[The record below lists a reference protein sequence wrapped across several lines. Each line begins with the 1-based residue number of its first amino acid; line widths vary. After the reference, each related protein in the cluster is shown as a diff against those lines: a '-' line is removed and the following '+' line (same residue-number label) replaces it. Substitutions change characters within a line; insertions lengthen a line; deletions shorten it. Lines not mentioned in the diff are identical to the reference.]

1 MTKPPRSQLHSL
13 AEFVPGLVEAT
24 LAARGLGQA
33 SLIADWP
40 EIVGRDIAG
49 YSRPIQLQWPPRAP
63 KRDPDAQAGAA
74 TLILRVESAFAL
86 EAQHAGSIIIERV
99 NAHLGWRCV
108 EKIAFR
114 QGPLPAGRQR
124 RRSLGPPSAEA
135 AATAAAL
142 AAPIE
147 EEILRAA
154 LTRLGERAINSSA
167 RRFAEAR
174 ERLRRDAKGE

>member
-1 MTKPPRSQLHSL
+1 MTKPPRSFVHTL

-24 LAARGLGQA
+24 LAARGLGES
-33 SLIADWP
+33 SLVADWP
-40 EIVGRDIAG
+40 EIVGREIAA

-63 KRDPDAQAGAA
+63 KRDPDAPIAGA

-86 EAQHAGSIIIERV
+86 EAQHAAAIIIERA

-114 QGPLPAGRQR
+114 QGPLPPKKARRQR
-124 RRSLGPPSAEA
+124 LAEPSAEA
-135 AATAAAL
+135 EAAAASL

-147 EEILRAA
+147 EETLRAA
-154 LTRLGERAINSSA
+154 LTRLGARAIDRSA
-167 RRFAEAR
+167 RRLADAR
-174 ERLRRDAKGE
+174 DGPRRDAKGE